1 MKIVVGM
8 SGGVD
13 SSVAALLLKERGYE
27 VIGVFMKNWEEQD
40 ESGVCTATE
49 DYDDVRRVCDAIDIP
64 YYTVNFA
71 KEYYDSVFS
80 YFLEEYKKGRTPNP
94 DVLCNREIKFKRFL
108 DYALKVVGGDYLATG
123 HYAQIDFVNE
133 QYRLKRAFDHNKDQT
148 YFLCQ
153 LGQKELAD
161 VMFPIGHLCKDEVR
175 QIAVKNN
182 LVTAEK
188 KDSTGIC
195 FIGERNFTK
204 FLSQYLPAQP
214 GKIVDLAGNVKGT
227 HQGLMYYTLGQRKGL
242 GIGGEGSGEPWFVV
256 SKDLDKNELVVV
268 QGETHPAL
276 YSKSLEAIEM
286 NWVGGYPPAK
296 TFKCSAKFR
305 YRQSDQAVTVRVT
318 QDRIYVEFDQPQK
331 AVTPGQIVVLYQA
344 NICLGG
350 GTIDAV
356 EMI

>member
-1 MKIVVGM
+1 
-8 SGGVD
+8 
-13 SSVAALLLKERGYE
+13 
-27 VIGVFMKNWEEQD
+27 
-40 ESGVCTATE
+40 
-49 DYDDVRRVCDAIDIP
+49 
-64 YYTVNFA
+64 
-71 KEYYDSVFS
+71 
-80 YFLEEYKKGRTPNP
+80 
-94 DVLCNREIKFKRFL
+94 
-108 DYALKVVGGDYLATG
+108 
-123 HYAQIDFVNE
+123 
-133 QYRLKRAFDHNKDQT
+133 
-148 YFLCQ
+148 
-153 LGQKELAD
+153 
-161 VMFPIGHLCKDEVR
+161 
-175 QIAVKNN
+175 
-182 LVTAEK
+182 
-188 KDSTGIC
+188 
-195 FIGERNFTK
+195 
-204 FLSQYLPAQP
+204 
-214 GKIVDLAGNVKGT
+214 
-227 HQGLMYYTLGQRKGL
+227 MYYTLGQRKGL